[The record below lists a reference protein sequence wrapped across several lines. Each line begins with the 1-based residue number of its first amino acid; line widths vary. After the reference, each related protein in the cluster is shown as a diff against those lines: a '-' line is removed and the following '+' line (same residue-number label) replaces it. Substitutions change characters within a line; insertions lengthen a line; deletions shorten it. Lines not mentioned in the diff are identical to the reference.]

1 VDVQKTEKV
10 WEGRGVRI
18 TKNSCDDFLTIP
30 YYDESFRTGLHFIV
44 DTVALVSIVPSPNVL
59 KGTVSLDF

>member
-1 VDVQKTEKV
+1 MLVDVQKTEKV

-30 YYDESFRTGLHFIV
+30 YYDE
-44 DTVALVSIVPSPNVL
+44 
-59 KGTVSLDF
+59 